1 MECVTLL
8 AHWSGGTQLIGLCN
22 MRLCSY
28 ISKWCAV
35 KEALQNSP
43 IGSTISIVSIGS
55 VGIYTALL
63 HTTVVLHKH
72 WCVAIEKMRCNGGNT
87 H

>member
-8 AHWSGGTQLIGLCN
+8 AQWSGGTRLIGL

-28 ISKWCAV
+28 IGQWCAV

-43 IGSTISIVSIGS
+43 MGSTISIVSI
-55 VGIYTALL
+55 
-63 HTTVVLHKH
+63 
-72 WCVAIEKMRCNGGNT
+72 
-87 H
+87 